1 MSATINWRVGVMECY
16 PTYDQNTDVVFTVHW
31 DCLGSETVSG
41 STYNGRVYGATG
53 VTFHSGSDFT
63 PYENLIPSQVLG
75 WVWDAMG
82 SGSKENYENSVQNQI
97 NNLINPPIVTPPLP
111 WSSPTIVL
119 QPQSLTVNTG
129 STATFTISASGK
141 PTPTYQW
148 RFDGTSLTDETST
161 TLTINDVQDTNTGSY
176 DVVVTND
183 VGTVTSNIATLSVYF
198 NPVPPVPPTPLPPT
212 ITEQPSSQTVV
223 VGDGAVFNVNASG
236 ESPFAYQWFKDDT
249 EIVGATGNTHIIQT
263 STLNDAG
270 IYKSTVTNIAGTTTS
285 NTATLTVNE

>member
-63 PYENLIPSQVLG
+63 PYEDLTQPQVFG

-82 SGSKENYENSVQNQI
+82 SGSKENYENSVQTQI

-161 TLTINDVQDTNTGSY
+161 TLIINDVQYINTGSY

-183 VGTVTSNIATLSVYF
+183 IGTITSNIASLNVYF
-198 NPVPPVPPTPLPPT
+198 NPVPQPTLPI

-223 VGDGAVFNVNASG
+223 VGDGAAFNVNASG
-236 ESPFAYQWFKDDT
+236 ESPFTYQWFKDNT

-270 IYKSTVTNIAGTTTS
+270 VYKATVTNIAGTTTS

>member
-82 SGSKENYENSVQNQI
+82 SGSKENYENSVQSQI
-97 NNLINPPIVTPPLP
+97 NNLIIPPIVTPPLP

-270 IYKSTVTNIAGTTTS
+270 IYKATVTNIAGTTTS

>member
-63 PYENLIPSQVLG
+63 PYEDLTQPQVFG

-82 SGSKENYENSVQNQI
+82 SGSKENYENSVQTQI

-111 WSSPTIVL
+111 WSLPTIVL
-119 QPQSLTVNTG
+119 QPHTVTVNTG

-212 ITEQPSSQTVV
+212 ITEQPLNQTVV

-270 IYKSTVTNIAGTTTS
+270 IYKATVTNIAGTTTS

>member
-63 PYENLIPSQVLG
+63 PYEDLTQPQVLG

-82 SGSKENYENSVQNQI
+82 SGSKENYENSVQTQI

-176 DVVVTND
+176 DAVVTND
-183 VGTVTSNIATLSVYF
+183 VGTVTSNIATLTIVS
-198 NPVPPVPPTPLPPT
+198 PTPPVPPSPTPPV

-223 VGDGAVFNVNASG
+223 VGDGAAFNVNATG
-236 ESPFAYQWFKDDT
+236 ESPFAYQWFKDNT

-263 STLNDAG
+263 STLNDVG
-270 IYKSTVTNIAGTTTS
+270 DYKATVTNIAGTTTS
-285 NTATLTVNE
+285 NIATLTVNE

>member
-82 SGSKENYENSVQNQI
+82 SGSKENYENSVQSQI
-97 NNLINPPIVTPPLP
+97 NNLIIPPIVTPPLP

-212 ITEQPSSQTVV
+212 ITEQPLNQTVV

-236 ESPFAYQWFKDDT
+236 ESPFAYQWFKDNT

-263 STLNDAG
+263 STLTDAG
-270 IYKSTVTNIAGTTTS
+270 DYKATVTNIVGTTTS

>member
-82 SGSKENYENSVQNQI
+82 SGSKENYENSVQSQI

-198 NPVPPVPPTPLPPT
+198 NPVPPTPLPPT

-270 IYKSTVTNIAGTTTS
+270 IYKATVTNIAGTTTS

>member
-82 SGSKENYENSVQNQI
+82 SGSKENYENSVQTQI

-212 ITEQPSSQTVV
+212 ITEQPLNQTVV

-270 IYKSTVTNIAGTTTS
+270 IYKATVTNIAGTTTS

>member
-63 PYENLIPSQVLG
+63 PYEDLTQPQVLG

-82 SGSKENYENSVQNQI
+82 SGSKENYENSVQTQI

-176 DVVVTND
+176 DAVVTND

-212 ITEQPSSQTVV
+212 ITEQPLNQTVV

-270 IYKSTVTNIAGTTTS
+270 IYKATVTNIAGTTTS

>member
-31 DCLGSETVSG
+31 DCLGSQTVSG

-63 PYENLIPSQVLG
+63 PYEDLTQPQVLG

-82 SGSKENYENSVQNQI
+82 SGSKENYENSVQSQI

-111 WSSPTIVL
+111 WTAPTIVL
-119 QPQSLTVNTG
+119 QPQNVTVNTG

-148 RFDGTSLTDETST
+148 RFDGISLTGETNT
-161 TLTINDVQDTNTGSY
+161 TLALNDVQDANTGSY

-183 VGTVTSNIATLSVYF
+183 VGTVTSYIATLTIVS
-198 NPVPPVPPTPLPPT
+198 PTPPPIPPTAPI

-223 VGDGAVFNVNASG
+223 VGDAATFIVNASG
-236 ESPFAYQWFKDDT
+236 ESPFAYQWFKNDT
-249 EIVGATGNTHIIQT
+249 EIVDATGNTHIIQT
-263 STLNDAG
+263 STLTDAG
-270 IYKSTVTNIAGTTTS
+270 NYKATVTNIAGTTTS
-285 NTATLTVNE
+285 DTATLTVNE

>member
-82 SGSKENYENSVQNQI
+82 SGSKENYENSVQTQI

-270 IYKSTVTNIAGTTTS
+270 IYKATVTNIAGTTTS